1 MLSRIAESLYWLG
14 RYTERAEDT
23 ARLLDIAQRAALEG
37 ADLGSAEVLSAV
49 FGGAAVPGTRA
60 EVLGAYCLDR
70 YLPES
75 VSYSVRAARENAR
88 TIREALPSEMWE
100 ALNTWHLQVA
110 AAGRNDLY
118 GGGAHAVLRDYVVR
132 AYQLTGIVEGTMA
145 RDESWDW
152 LTIGRY
158 LERAVFT
165 ARVLAVR
172 APQLTG
178 IGGAAESYGYAV
190 LLRAFS
196 ADEAFRARYR
206 AEVDAR
212 RVLEFLLLDELF
224 PRSALYA
231 VQRLDEAAAR
241 VTDQTYGTAARREA
255 GRLRGDLEFREI
267 DDILAEQ
274 GVVVARVLGRCQ
286 DLHEALV
293 DESFARGAFA

>member
-23 ARLLDIAQRAALEG
+23 ARLLDVAQRAALEG
-37 ADLGSAEVLSAV
+37 ADLGSSEVLSAV
-49 FGGAAVPGTRA
+49 FGGAPVPGTRA

-172 APQLTG
+172 APQLSGT
-178 IGGAAESYGYAV
+178 GGAAETYGYAV

-212 RVLEFLLLDELF
+212 RVLEFLLLDQMF

-241 VTDQTYGTAARREA
+241 VTDQTYGVAARREA

-274 GVVVARVLGRCQ
+274 GVVVARVLNRCQ
-286 DLHEALV
+286 DVHEALV

>member
-23 ARLLDIAQRAALEG
+23 ARLLDIAQRASLEG
-37 ADLGSAEVLSAV
+37 ADLGSAQVLSAV

-60 EVLGAYCLDR
+60 QVHAAYCLDR

-110 AAGRNDLY
+110 AAGRNDLA
-118 GGGAHAVLRDYVVR
+118 GGGAHAVLRDYVIR
-132 AYQLTGIVEGTMA
+132 AYQLAGIVEGTMA

-172 APQLTG
+172 APQLSNVDSSG
-178 IGGAAESYGYAV
+178 SAAEAYGYAV

-212 RVLEFLLLDELF
+212 RVLEFLLLDERF

-231 VQRLDEAAAR
+231 VQRIDEAAAR
-241 VTDQTYGTAARREA
+241 VTDQTYGLAARREA

-293 DESFARGAFA
+293 D